1 MRQNFNVLLGVW
13 KVSNK
18 FYFNF
23 QTKSLISRSCRAFV
37 LSPTGVKA
45 IRSHFGASHCERSK
59 FKVAN
64 LQPNIKRRSMAT
76 SSQGGEKKGNRLL
89 KERSPYLLQHA
100 YNPVDW

>member
-1 MRQNFNVLLGVW
+1 MFSLGVW

-18 FYFNF
+18 FYLNF
-23 QTKSLISRSCRAFV
+23 QTRSLISHSCRVFI
-37 LSPTGVKA
+37 LSQTGVKA
-45 IRSHFGASHCERSK
+45 IRSPFGASHRERSK
-59 FKVAN
+59 FKVVN
-64 LQPNIKRRSMAT
+64 LQANIKRQSMAT

>member
-1 MRQNFNVLLGVW
+1 MFFLGVW

-23 QTKSLISRSCRAFV
+23 PTKSLISRTFHAFIV
-37 LSPTGVKA
+37 SQAGVKA
-45 IRSHFGASHCERSK
+45 TRRYFGALHGEISK
-59 FKVAN
+59 FKVVN
-64 LQPNIKRRSMAT
+64 LKAIKRQNMAT
-76 SSQGGEKKGNRLL
+76 SSQEGERKGNRLL

>member
-1 MRQNFNVLLGVW
+1 MFSLGVW

-18 FYFNF
+18 FYLNL
-23 QTKSLISRSCRAFV
+23 QTKSLISRFCRAFI
-37 LSPTGVKA
+37 LSQTGVKA
-45 IRSHFGASHCERSK
+45 IRIHFGAPHCERSK
-59 FKVAN
+59 FKVVN
-64 LQPNIKRRSMAT
+64 LQANIKHQSMAT

>member
-1 MRQNFNVLLGVW
+1 MFSLGVW

-18 FYFNF
+18 FYLNH
-23 QTKSLISRSCRAFV
+23 QTRRLISRSCRAFI

-45 IRSHFGASHCERSK
+45 IRIHFGAPHCERSK
-59 FKVAN
+59 FKVVN
-64 LQPNIKRRSMAT
+64 LQADIRRQNMAT